1 MLTSRAGWA
10 MSRLPIHKP
19 FSVLRLWLPT
29 QSMGL
34 VSDPSPSR
42 KGPLVELDTSRLVK
56 LVEQSGSPSWLTWG
70 VMVFV
75 NGNRDIGKTYVSE
88 GETGFDREKRL
99 EDRTILSVLRGL
111 MAAWCP
117 FVLLRSWRVLKPS
130 DPALTITPTSTA
142 FSLLL
147 SLFLKPISVLETFG
161 LFNSSLFHQP
171 ANVRTNMTSR
181 IGAGVWLCRCCSS
194 NAPSESSSERL

>member
-1 MLTSRAGWA
+1 MLTSQAGWA

-19 FSVLRLWLPT
+19 FSVLQLWLPT

-88 GETGFDREKRL
+88 EETGFDREKRL

-117 FVLLRSWRVLKPS
+117 FVLLRSWRVLKTFRPS
-130 DPALTITPTSTA
+130 TNHHPYIDCVFPVALALFKTN
-142 FSLLL
+142 FSLGNLRSFQFLIIPPTCECQDKYGVPHWRRGVIMPLL
-147 SLFLKPISVLETFG
+147 
-161 LFNSSLFHQP
+161 QQ
-171 ANVRTNMTSR
+171 
-181 IGAGVWLCRCCSS
+181 
-194 NAPSESSSERL
+194 